1 MITSGA
7 GRKHMNPY
15 CCNDAEEGLQLL
27 QYCLLEGLQ
36 VYKIVLSLHSISKDY
51 DETIMYV

>member
-27 QYCLLEGLQ
+27 QHCLLEGLQ